1 LALTLSSFKGGEI
14 MSNIYSMPLMIRRGG
29 TKVKNLGLQTYQ
41 GNSDVTKMYYG
52 TGSDD
57 YYPFNTSASA
67 TRGAMDLG
75 AQSIELNPGSK
86 PISPFLKREDYYDG
100 LPFFRLLNDVNSYQ
114 WVIIRLPEI
123 NIPTFCNHLASNNMF
138 EPSDA
143 EKQNMKFYLDD
154 RYNDMSVYPFV
165 YEYTYSQD
173 EITAQK
179 LTTYSE
185 YNPTSA
191 MGDRH
196 QGMETVRI
204 YSTGQFHG
212 ISSSWT
218 NKLQSAW
225 TGYTNK
231 LTGST
236 VILGFLAIGRGGNTA
251 NITTRNFIRF
261 FLQRCSNIDT
271 TNDWTHIR
279 LT

>member
-1 LALTLSSFKGGEI
+1 

-41 GNSDVTKMYYG
+41 GNSDITAMYYG
-52 TGSDD
+52 SGSSDF
-57 YYPFNTSASA
+57 YPFDDAASG
-67 TRGAMDLG
+67 TQGAIDLG

-86 PISPFLKREDYYDG
+86 PTSPFLKRGDIYDN
-100 LPFFRLLNDVNSYQ
+100 LPFFRLISDVNSYQ
-114 WVIIRLPEI
+114 WIIIRLPII
-123 NIPTFCNHLASNNMF
+123 NVSTFCDRLASNNMF

-165 YEYTYSQD
+165 YEYTYSQG

-218 NKLQSAW
+218 NKLKTAW
-225 TGYTNK
+225 TGYTSQ

-236 VILGFLAIGRGGNTA
+236 AILGFLAIGRGANTA

-271 TNDWTHIR
+271 TNDWTHIQ